1 MHHVQI
7 VVFIG
12 TLYVSGVLEEGVNEL
27 DNEATKKAKFF
38 YQSCMDLRKY
48 AKLAQNYNIRFIYF
62 VAKQDNLT

>member
-1 MHHVQI
+1 MQAKASVPYLKCG
-7 VVFIG
+7 FIG

-48 AKLAQNYNIRFIYF
+48 TKLA
-62 VAKQDNLT
+62 